1 MHVHATKTIAAS
13 PERIWA
19 LVTDLE
25 EFEKVISGITKIE
38 RLDDG
43 DGFQVGTRWRETR
56 VLFGREAVEE
66 MEVTSLEPGR
76 AYTVEADGRGAHY
89 RSVLSVKPAGEGAVL
104 EMSFSGEPT
113 GVFSRFMAA
122 TVGKLFEGAT
132 RKAFEKDLAEIA
144 AAAESSS

>member
-1 MHVHATKTIAAS
+1 MHVQATKTIAAS
-13 PERIWA
+13 PERVWA

-25 EFEKVISGITKIE
+25 EFEQAISGITKIE

-66 MEVTSLEPGR
+66 MEVTSLEPGK

-89 RSVLSVKPAGEGAVL
+89 RSVLSVKPSGEGAVL

-113 GVFSRFMAA
+113 GAFSRFMAA

-132 RKAFEKDLAEIA
+132 RRAFEKDLAEIA